1 MPKNK
6 IYYLFVIVL
15 MPFFLF
21 ANEINGNKLVE
32 IETFS
37 DYSIVK
43 KGDTFNFFI
52 KLTPEKDWH
61 TYWLNPGDA
70 GMSPN
75 IEFDLPKGIIA
86 GNPIYENPIKD
97 EFTGM
102 VSFIY
107 ESENTLMIPIRVSS
121 DFSKSEINISGIIK
135 WLVCKE
141 ECLAGSKKFSYNI
154 KIGQNS
160 ILANNRKSITDKI
173 LLNQAIR
180 GKKIS
185 TKCTALDNTLSI
197 EINKNKLSKDIKK
210 LEFYPYINGY
220 INYSSE
226 QIFNDLGDKYQL
238 ILELDKFRTEIPEK
252 ISGILISNKNILESY
267 PHKSIEI
274 NDDLK

>member
-21 ANEINGNKLVE
+21 AKEINGNKLVK

-37 DYSIVK
+37 DYYIVK

-70 GMSPN
+70 GLSPN

-86 GNPIYENPIKD
+86 ENPIYENPIKD

-121 DFSKSEINISGIIK
+121 DYSKSEINISGIIK

-154 KIGQNS
+154 KIGQNP
-160 ILANNRKSITDKI
+160 ILNNNRKSIIDNI
-173 LLNQAIR
+173 MLNQTIID
-180 GKKIS
+180 KKIS
-185 TKCTALDNTLSI
+185 IKCSILNNSLLI
-197 EINKNKLSKDIKK
+197 EINKNELSKDIQN

-220 INYSSE
+220 INYSAE
-226 QIFNDLGDKYQL
+226 QIFNNLADKYQL
-238 ILELDKFRTEIPEK
+238 IIELDKFRTEIPEK
-252 ISGILISNKNILESY
+252 ISGILISNKNILENY

-274 NDDLK
+274 NADLK